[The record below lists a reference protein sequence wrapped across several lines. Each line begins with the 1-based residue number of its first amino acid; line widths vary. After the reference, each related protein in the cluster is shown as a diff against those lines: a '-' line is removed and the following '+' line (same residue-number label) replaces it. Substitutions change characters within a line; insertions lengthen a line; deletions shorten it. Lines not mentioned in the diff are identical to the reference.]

1 MNKGDPAVTPSTV
14 ERLDASV
21 AWHEC
26 AEFDRAAWLNLPT
39 RAEMERQNPGVT
51 RLTQEWTP
59 SEKDRKLHEL
69 AKRYHDETEAFDRTV
84 CTGPIIEGSIRPV
97 GYRELAQINR
107 NADEVR
113 RRIFEEAERHDIGR
127 DEMRRAI
134 GRFA

>member
-1 MNKGDPAVTPSTV
+1 MSSWY
-14 ERLDASV
+14 ER
-21 AWHEC
+21 